1 MRYPAYEEYKDSGVD
16 WFSSVPTHWTASS
29 LKRSGQV
36 TLGKMFQ
43 PERKTPHEA
52 SQPYLRAAHVQ
63 PYGLDSASE
72 KEMWFSPDE
81 QVRLDLREQ
90 DVVVVEGG
98 AGFGRSAYLPR
109 TLAGWGFQNSINR
122 IRVSSADEGRFID
135 FTLRSALA
143 SGHLEVVCNKAT
155 IPHLTADKLREIQ
168 IPRPPLA
175 EQKQIADF
183 LDRETEQI
191 DNLIAEQEGLVE
203 NLTERRKAVI
213 SHAVTKGLNPEAEL
227 RDSGLEWSR
236 QIPAGWVVDRI
247 SHLFRLISSGTTP
260 DNDDLVGGDG
270 DVCWVTT
277 GELRENYISGTRQA
291 VSFEI
296 VQRTPTLKVYPPGT
310 LLIAMYGA
318 TIGRLGILNVPACTN
333 QACCAM
339 SGPLGVETRFI
350 YFAFQGALEH
360 IMLLASGG
368 GQPNINQDKVRSF
381 RIPVPP
387 LPEQREIVAYLEN
400 QTALIAELIEEA
412 KALIDLLK
420 ERRSALISA
429 AVTGKIDVR
438 SEVLSRG

>member
-1 MRYPAYEEYKDSGVD
+1 MSYQAYPEYKESGSR
-16 WFSSVPTHWTASS
+16 WLGEIPALWSAAPAKS
-29 LKRSGQV
+29 L
-36 TLGKMFQ
+36 F
-43 PERKTPHEA
+43 A
-52 SQPYLRAAHVQ
+52 LR
-63 PYGLDSASE
+63 SE
-72 KEMWFSPDE
+72 KSNCEDEHLTPSQKYGVLPQSHYMKITGNKVVLNLVGSDSMKHVEPD
-81 QVRLDLREQ
+81 
-90 DVVVVEGG
+90 
-98 AGFGRSAYLPR
+98 
-109 TLAGWGFQNSINR
+109 
-122 IRVSSADEGRFID
+122 D
-135 FTLRSALA
+135 FVIHLRSFQGGIEHSPVRGKVSNAYTVLIPNGSVYPQFFRWALK
-143 SGHLEVVCNKAT
+143 SDGYIQELRTTTDQLRDGQSIKFPDFGMVR
-155 IPHLTADKLREIQ
+155 IPSV
-168 IPRPPLA
+168 PLA

-183 LDRETEQI
+183 LDRETQQI
-191 DNLIAEQEGLVE
+191 DNLIAEQQGLVG
-203 NLTERRKAVI
+203 NLTERSKAVI

-227 RDSGLEWSR
+227 KDSGLEWSR
-236 QIPAGWVVDRI
+236 QIPAGWVIDRI

>member
-1 MRYPAYEEYKDSGVD
+1 MSYRTYEVYSDSRIEWVGAAPSHWEVKPLLATGIQSKKSNKGMVENNLLSLSYGRIVPKDISAVD
-16 WFSSVPTHWTASS
+16 GLLPESFETYQVIEKGDIVFRFTD
-29 LKRSGQV
+29 LQNDKRS
-36 TLGKMFQ
+36 
-43 PERKTPHEA
+43 
-52 SQPYLRAAHVQ
+52 
-63 PYGLDSASE
+63 
-72 KEMWFSPDE
+72 
-81 QVRLDLREQ
+81 
-90 DVVVVEGG
+90 
-98 AGFGRSAYLPR
+98 
-109 TLAGWGFQNSINR
+109 
-122 IRVSSADEGRFID
+122 
-135 FTLRSALA
+135 LRSALVGERGIITSA
-143 SGHLEVVCNKAT
+143 YLAFTPEHVCSRFFSYQMRSFDKTKVFYALGSGLRQSLNYSDARRLPVL
-155 IPHLTADKLREIQ
+155 IP
-168 IPRPPLA
+168 PPA

-191 DNLIAEQEGLVE
+191 DNLIAEQEGLVA

-260 DNDDLVGGDG
+260 DNDDLVGEDG